1 LGDAQGVAGALVL
14 DAEGNLWGAT
24 PTGGSHGQ
32 GTVFELSPAGVL
44 TTLYN
49 FGDSANDG
57 NIPNGVIRDNSGNL
71 FGTTYA
77 GGANNRGTVFKITQ

>member
-1 LGDAQGVAGALVL
+1 
-14 DAEGNLWGAT
+14 
-24 PTGGSHGQ
+24 
-32 GTVFELSPAGVL
+32 VFELSPGGVL

-57 NIPNGVIRDNSGNL
+57 NIPNGVIQDNSGNL

-77 GGANNRGTVFKITQ
+77 GGAHNRGTVFKITR